1 MFANTQ
7 SKKRERET
15 LGLDSIERS
24 VKSFT
29 LELFSSEAKR
39 VIFKFFVYI
48 SKRDNSKVGK
58 KKRLPSLEELRIC
71 FGLTTPSIAR
81 ASFHSNKNVWKESAD
96 VMTRICIVKW
106 WPFSNQ
112 SWTKGKS
119 YSFISSHCTAD
130 LIALLR
136 FQMQKI
142 TKCCW
147 NRRLDGA
154 VCIAVWKIREP

>member
-81 ASFHSNKNVWKESAD
+81 ASFHSNKNV
-96 VMTRICIVKW
+96 
-106 WPFSNQ
+106 
-112 SWTKGKS
+112 
-119 YSFISSHCTAD
+119 
-130 LIALLR
+130 
-136 FQMQKI
+136 
-142 TKCCW
+142 
-147 NRRLDGA
+147 
-154 VCIAVWKIREP
+154 